1 MKLKILIVFTLLLSF
16 YGFSQNTSSIDS
28 LIHNSIKL
36 KAFPGAQLYIK
47 KGNFIYNKSYGYH
60 TYDSINKL
68 KEHHLFDLASITKTI
83 AGSLSIMKLVEKYDL
98 DINSPISKYLTDFK
112 RTPLGKSKIK
122 DLLAHTAG
130 WRPYISHHFKMIK
143 KNGDLKNRFIS
154 KNKKNGYLP
163 LTKNLYVK
171 SKYIKTIKKRI
182 KKTKLTEAGNYNYS
196 GLFFCLI
203 PEIVENISESNFE
216 RFLDENF
223 YSHLNNSITFNPLRK
238 NELNNIVP
246 TEVDLTFRGELIHGT
261 VHDETAALMGGVSA
275 NAGLFASAKDLAK
288 LINIISKKNSPLI
301 NDDIF
306 QLFTENQIKNDTI
319 NNRGL
324 GFDKVRYVS
333 NGTEIYPHP
342 KLSKKSF
349 GHTGFT
355 GTMYWADKQNDLIF
369 VFLTNSVYP
378 NRNKNTLSE
387 LEVRRKLLD
396 LIL

>member
-182 KKTKLTEAGNYNYS
+182 KKTKLTEVGNYNYS

-246 TEVDLTFRGELIHGT
+246 TELDLTFRGELIHGT

-306 QLFTENQIKNDTI
+306 QLFTKNQIKNDTI

-378 NRNKNTLSE
+378 NRNKNTLGE

>member
-16 YGFSQNTSSIDS
+16 YGFSQNTNSIDS

-68 KEHHLFDLASITKTI
+68 KEHHLFDLASLTKTI
-83 AGSLSIMKLVEKYDL
+83 AGTLSIMKLVEKYDL